1 MSEPTKSDSVARFIG
16 GAMIAVG
23 ALIFGLCGLCTLTFL
38 VAGMIP
44 HGDRSFSMIALVVG
58 GIPTALGFLLL
69 RAGLTT
75 FRGRRR
81 ELSPGEAGYRDDGP
95 LP

>member
-1 MSEPTKSDSVARFIG
+1 MSDPIKSDPMARFVG

-23 ALIFGLCGLCTLTFL
+23 GLIFGLCGLCTLTFL

-44 HGDRSFSMIALVVG
+44 HGDWSFSVIALVVG
-58 GIPTALGFLLL
+58 GIPAAVGFLIL
-69 RAGLTT
+69 RAGLAM

-81 ELSPGEAGYRDDGP
+81 GLSPGEAGYRGEGP
-95 LP
+95 SG